1 MCIPI
6 YTHILNIYT
15 FLFSMILPYFQ
26 GSPDVEQSDQRKRP
40 LLAHTSLHPFF
51 CLCWHTH
58 PYTISSAFVGT
69 HILTPFLLPLLANTS
84 LHHFII
90 NVSSWK
96 GSSFF
101 PLTLWFLFD
110 KLVMKTGPRQGP
122 LPLPL
127 RESIEKHS
135 NPSYFLVILN
145 MYIHYSFFMP
155 ACHKCMTLKK
165 GTMKERLLKLRQY
178 AKGCMPME
186 IHLTLAGTTSSIY
199 VVIKTIGF

>member
-1 MCIPI
+1 MCTCAYPYTRTYYI
-6 YTHILNIYT
+6 YRDF
-15 FLFSMILPYFQ
+15 FLLSMILPYFQ
-26 GSPDVEQSDQRKRP
+26 GSPDVEQSDQCKRP

-69 HILTPFLLPLLANTS
+69 QILTPFLLPLLANTS
-84 LHHFII
+84 LHHFSI

-110 KLVMKTGPRQGP
+110 KLMKTGPRQGP

-127 RESIEKHS
+127 SQSKKHS

-145 MYIHYSFFMP
+145 M
-155 ACHKCMTLKK
+155 
-165 GTMKERLLKLRQY
+165 
-178 AKGCMPME
+178 
-186 IHLTLAGTTSSIY
+186 
-199 VVIKTIGF
+199 